1 MQSHTLHES
10 GNLGEIKEMF
20 ADEIF
25 ALQKIQTAAVHTVSN
40 CFCWSRPNVTYF
52 MPNAFKNTKSF
63 WFTENTCKPRAP
75 SRSRKPL
82 RLAYDSLRLASQ
94 LAVVSTAAA

>member
-40 CFCWSRPNVTYF
+40 CFC
-52 MPNAFKNTKSF
+52 
-63 WFTENTCKPRAP
+63 
-75 SRSRKPL
+75 
-82 RLAYDSLRLASQ
+82 
-94 LAVVSTAAA
+94 